1 MNLYQINEEIEKC
14 IDTETG
20 EILDLEAL
28 DKLAMERD
36 TKIENLA
43 CWYKNLMADAEAL
56 KAEKNAFAKREN
68 AAKNKAD
75 SIKRYLSSVLDGE
88 KFATSD

>member
-43 CWYKNLMADAEAL
+43 CWYKNL
-56 KAEKNAFAKREN
+56 NCSFTHIR
-68 AAKNKAD
+68 
-75 SIKRYLSSVLDGE
+75 
-88 KFATSD
+88 